1 MFLRSDTEKHGNNP
15 NINTHN
21 TYPNICST
29 DNTKENTQHV
39 NTVTEKDEN
48 TNSSILN
55 ESAIDQLLKDILS
68 IKESFEKLKT
78 GEELL
83 DDISRDAKI
92 RNLKQQ
98 VESCSDRSE
107 RLRNEQ
113 VSQARAGVINPA
125 YPTKLADIRGHL
137 ALLKLISAGFKIR
150 PRSNE
155 YEEFGSSPAGVTAE
169 YEDNNQS
176 RSNISHE
183 FQLPPAVPD
192 RYSRI
197 TRNGTKKFVSI
208 TGKQMDR
215 AEFNSIISNDLK
227 NRKNR
232 EPIVI
237 DLSKQ
242 RHRTPVSTP
251 VSTPDASESKSYTN
265 LKNKNSHP
273 DFSHNG
279 SPISSRNRSPDVNN
293 IKTQSLRR
301 QLCTSGFKSDDPK
314 QELTISEYI
323 RQKRSSSNSFNQKSA
338 TRTPSIVGPLDINLE
353 QYYSNSQAYM
363 NRFIK
368 SIPENEVFNGLDHY
382 TKYLLY
388 GSNIGQNSNSNANS
402 TLNSDSD
409 LPIKDNERIKMDK
422 FSNNLDNFRLI
433 IFTDSGLMFKQ
444 VLLDTKTP
452 LKHSNEKDSS
462 TNKNLYHSQTELSS
476 AMFGSSGLLI
486 NNSNSVTKIHFL
498 RSLPNLKSSV
508 LITRLFSLRSDFKS
522 TKVKLE
528 KKNNNNNNNNNSTD
542 KDINVLHKSFRDLKI
557 PNTRKNSQLSD
568 TEDWNP
574 NSTISLDDNP
584 ITDNSNV
591 EITRYAIGVV
601 VPLSTTCTSENISIE
616 TVQDLI
622 GNNWNEIENNFAS
635 LEMALTEKLRQ
646 SRVSVDSTP
655 SAPSSV
661 GIADVL
667 SSNQYFNMSNQDS
680 SSSSP
685 TNTHLRR
692 PEFNPNRE
700 YDESKFLM
708 NVDESQSS
716 FNRLRRD
723 SNLFDCFNELVASLV
738 YLTESPR
745 LYINLQ
751 SNASIISWASTLSA
765 WLEFK
770 DIKPKNSTLKY
781 NKVGTKVPVVMDA
794 DSGFRFISLLIAIL
808 LPLRKDLFQSKPM
821 DRTSNV
827 TRRFVIATGNPIVS
841 QKLIF
846 ILVGLLGY
854 DSYEFICGDESEYID
869 NNSKDQR
876 NATILG
882 SSAEKINIENKAHN
896 IQLTSAASTRPSSPV
911 EGFHATQSSRSSS
924 NDTIPIVSDNHKNEH
939 LYESSSPPYG
949 VGAIPIYS
957 NNAGI
962 LDSRKISPPSGPSSD
977 IAGSYGSISSLSHE
991 GWGIPT
997 KSTASISS
1005 SPVTKRMSY
1014 LSESYFE
1021 QQHHNQQSG
1030 NNQYQEIPIP
1040 KPRAS
1045 LPLEP
1050 VQDCYTFDTYV
1061 YPEMAR
1067 DPIKRTSSLASLQ
1080 NISSSYGG
1088 AKPITIK
1095 RDQERHQGNDN
1106 SWSNPSSYLSRHSFS
1121 AGLSSLFD
1129 RLKGSSLST
1138 TTTGSVNS
1146 DNDKIHNS
1154 ASTIGLSQSLTG
1166 SSFNGKYSPGKIDLK
1181 GVNTYSNRL
1190 RFQRQGSDSAFR
1202 NDFPSPLAEY
1212 KQSPLDRATKSFNTE
1227 SSRNIFRTLEY
1238 LPNMNRD
1245 AYSLTK
1251 VGNQNSE
1258 KNPVVENL
1266 ISKKLI
1272 SSIMDSTQKIDY
1284 CLNEKSNSI
1293 IADVSISDI
1302 LSSKS
1307 DLHDTRKAVLPNVCG
1322 YIKQLRPEYS
1332 FMATSFDATSSKI
1345 CDRIIEDDLK
1355 KTYLNLN
1362 DSELNE
1368 SRDNKIYSQIICVS
1382 LASREVSFY
1391 EGSVAITP
1399 CSCNLSSESGNRDL
1413 TNTSTEVGETDY
1425 TIETKTSSTLTQAI
1439 RSSSASL
1446 YNNIMSSGT
1455 ENRRKYEGC
1464 ESNTFDPKMI
1474 KSRRKIIFAVKRKLI
1489 DNSQGVHKYDIKY
1502 DNQIVGRVDKLL
1514 SEIVDVTYKLEKA
1527 TSIKKNTPASGVI
1540 RKQPSSYGKSNSYL
1554 GNADSF
1560 PSIYE
1565 DGDYFSS
1572 KPRHNS
1578 NSTVQEEDVS
1588 SVYDKDHN
1596 GYGSDND
1603 TIYNYDP
1610 SAFTEEEAVAEI
1622 KRLIRQILSLAGNS

>member
-1 MFLRSDTEKHGNNP
+1 MFLRSDTEKRIDGNNP
-15 NINTHN
+15 TINTHHQNFN
-21 TYPNICST
+21 TYSNACST
-29 DNTKENTQHV
+29 DISKEDPPHV
-39 NTVTEKDEN
+39 SPVTEKNQTPD
-48 TNSSILN
+48 SSILN
-55 ESAIDQLLKDILS
+55 DSVLDQLSKDVS
-68 IKESFEKLKT
+68 DIKEGFENLKT
-78 GEELL
+78 TGEPTDEV
-83 DDISRDAKI
+83 SRDAKI
-92 RNLKQQ
+92 IDLKKQ
-98 VESCSDRSE
+98 VENCADLLE
-107 RLRNEQ
+107 KLRNEQ
-113 VSQARAGVINPA
+113 ASQARTGVINPVH
-125 YPTKLADIRGHL
+125 TSKLTEIRGHL
-137 ALLKLISAGFKIR
+137 ALLKLMSAGIKVR
-150 PRSNE
+150 PRSSE
-155 YEEFGSSPAGVTAE
+155 YKEYGGNNTTANYE

-176 RSNISHE
+176 RQSISHE
-183 FQLPPAVPD
+183 FQLPAAVPD
-192 RYSRI
+192 RFSKI
-197 TRNGTKKFVSI
+197 TKNGTKKFVSI

-215 AEFNSIISNDLK
+215 ADFNSIMSSEQK

-232 EPIVI
+232 EPMVF
-237 DLSKQ
+237 SKQ
-242 RHRTPVSTP
+242 KYRTP
-251 VSTPDASESKSYTN
+251 VSTPDASDSKSYTN
-265 LKNKNSHP
+265 IKNKSSVP
-273 DFSHNG
+273 DFSHTI
-279 SPISSRNRSPDVNN
+279 SPISARNRSPDVNS
-293 IKTQSLRR
+293 IKSQSLRR

-323 RQKRSSSNSFNQKSA
+323 RQKRSSSNNLNQKSA

-368 SIPENEVFNGLDHY
+368 SIPENEVVNGLDHY

-388 GSNIGQNSNSNANS
+388 GSNIEPNPTSIPNSV
-402 TLNSDSD
+402 LNSDSD
-409 LPIKDNERIKMDK
+409 LPIKDIDRIKMDK
-422 FSNNLDNFRLI
+422 FSNNVDNFRLI

-444 VLLDTKTP
+444 VLLDTKTS
-452 LKHSNEKDSS
+452 LKHSNEKDSINRNS
-462 TNKNLYHSQTELSS
+462 YHSQTELSS

-522 TKVKLE
+522 TKVKLD
-528 KKNNNNNNNNNSTD
+528 KKNNNTSD
-542 KDINVLHKSFRDLKI
+542 KDIHALNKPFRDLQI

-584 ITDNSNV
+584 ISDNSNV

-646 SRVSVDSTP
+646 SRFSIDSSPPTP
-655 SAPSSV
+655 SPV

-667 SSNQYFNMSNQDS
+667 SSNHYFNMSTQDNN
-680 SSSSP
+680 SSP
-685 TNTHLRR
+685 TNNHLKR

-723 SNLFDCFNELVASLV
+723 SNLFDCFNELVASLI

-781 NKVGTKVPVVMDA
+781 NRVGTKVPVIMDA

-869 NNSKDQR
+869 SNSKDQR
-876 NATILG
+876 NATVLG
-882 SSAEKINIENKAHN
+882 SSSEKVALENKGHH

-911 EGFHATQSSRSSS
+911 DGFHTTHSSRSSS
-924 NDTIPIVSDNHKNEH
+924 NGTIPIARDSINNKNEP
-939 LYESSSPPYG
+939 LYESSSPSY

-957 NNAGI
+957 NNAGV
-962 LDSRKISPPSGPSSD
+962 LGSRKMSPPSGPTSD

-1005 SPVTKRMSY
+1005 SPVAKRSSY

-1021 QQHHNQQSG
+1021 QQHHQQNHQLG
-1030 NNQYQEIPIP
+1030 NNHYQEIPL
-1040 KPRAS
+1040 PRPHAS

-1050 VQDCYTFDTYV
+1050 VQDCDTFETCV
-1061 YPEMAR
+1061 YPEMIR

-1088 AKPITIK
+1088 AKPIAIK
-1095 RDQERHQGNDN
+1095 NDQGHHQNNDN

-1129 RLKGSSLST
+1129 RLKGGSIST
-1138 TTTGSVNS
+1138 IATGSVNS
-1146 DNDKIHNS
+1146 DNGKIHNS
-1154 ASTIGLSQSLTG
+1154 ASTVGLSQSLTG

-1190 RFQRQGSDSAFR
+1190 KIQRQGSDNAFR
-1202 NDFPSPLAEY
+1202 SDFPSPLAEY
-1212 KQSPLDRATKSFNTE
+1212 KQSPLDRATNSFNSE

-1251 VGNQNSE
+1251 VEKQNSE
-1258 KNPVVENL
+1258 KDPVTENM

-1272 SSIMDSTQKIDY
+1272 SNIMNSTQKINY
-1284 CLNEKSNSI
+1284 YLNEKSNSI
-1293 IADVSISDI
+1293 IADVSISAI
-1302 LSSKS
+1302 LSSKLA
-1307 DLHDTRKAVLPNVCG
+1307 LHDTKKAVLPNVCG

-1332 FMATSFDATSSKI
+1332 FMATSFEATSSKI

-1362 DSELNE
+1362 ESEINE
-1368 SRDNKIYSQIICVS
+1368 NGDNKIYSQIICVS
-1382 LASREVSFY
+1382 LATRGVYFY

-1399 CSCNLSSESGNRDL
+1399 SICGLSSENGNRDL
-1413 TNTSTEVGETDY
+1413 NNTSSEVGETDI
-1425 TIETKTSSTLTQAI
+1425 TTDTNTPSTLTQAI

-1455 ENRRKYEGC
+1455 ETRRKYEGC
-1464 ESNTFDPKMI
+1464 ESNGFDPKMI
-1474 KSRRKIIFAVKRKLI
+1474 KSRKKIIFSVKRKLI

-1514 SEIVDVTYKLEKA
+1514 SEIVDVTYRLEKA
-1527 TSIKKNTPASGVI
+1527 TSIRKNATTSGI
-1540 RKQPSSYGKSNSYL
+1540 RKPLSPYGKSNSYL
-1554 GNADSF
+1554 GNGDSF

-1565 DGDYFSS
+1565 DTDYFSS
-1572 KPRHNS
+1572 KLRNNS

-1610 SAFTEEEAVAEI
+1610 STFTEEEAVAEI
-1622 KRLIRQILSLAGNS
+1622 KRLIKEILSLAGDI